1 MRLLFKVK
9 PVDTV
14 EDGLSN
20 CKVTLS
26 VLKDRQQDSET
37 ILVDLEMAI
46 EILIISRYGFLKDYS
61 VSRDNI
67 TTILHKM
74 IKIIS
79 LIGHTV
85 LDYNPTVVRDKKVRT
100 TIYCMFLEHNCVTCW
115 TTERMTLDLN
125 LQVILLSSRGNKLKE
140 KALGSQTY

>member
-1 MRLLFKVK
+1 MFKVK

-100 TIYCMFLEHNCVTCW
+100 TIYCMFLEHNCVTC
-115 TTERMTLDLN
+115 
-125 LQVILLSSRGNKLKE
+125 
-140 KALGSQTY
+140 